1 MKKSTSLL
9 SFALTLALLIG
20 LALPLVACSPA
31 DSGQSSAKTEAAAR
45 EAAEAKPE
53 KASSGDVEKSSQ
65 NEEDSTTVAGEEKA
79 GENSSKVDESGETP
93 AEAEATAEA
102 DVEAEVEA
110 TDQESE
116 EPAQGNEDTPAETFV
131 SVLTESPEEAQKHA
145 ALTAAKVNGKEMSAA
160 EMNFYLAASFRNN
173 LQMSPFDAH
182 GRKILASAMPQ
193 KDGSLLPLRDAV
205 IQSFAEQAPQ
215 MRFLVDQAKEK
226 GTELSDEMKKSI
238 EDFFSS
244 LRKDAEAQ
252 KADFNEFIAS
262 LFGPGI
268 TEEQL
273 RSVFT
278 DTYLAVKFQE
288 DTREAY
294 EFTDEE
300 YEKGYEKL
308 KDQLDLFTLR
318 AYTVDVEPQAD
329 KAEKE
334 NSTSSSEVKPG
345 EASSEVKPGEASGDK
360 DKALEQKDAATSE
373 AVASPEADAPENSEK
388 LSSGEST
395 ATDNTASEATTTLSE
410 EEKKAAVEKAAKEA
424 EERHE
429 ASLKAAN
436 EMKDRI
442 KSEDDFKRE
451 ILKLADEKEKK
462 SLEEHDPSLI
472 KNVSVEGLPSAL
484 RSWLLDPARKEG
496 DVHVIDINQQVM
508 LLYFIKR
515 ERPEKP
521 DFSTRHILLM
531 LDQSKDLEEAKAE
544 AQKKVDEILKE
555 YKEKGENEDA
565 FAELA
570 AKYSEDPGSKDK
582 GGLYENVRPGSFIPE
597 YEAWSLDP
605 ARKEGDVETIFTD
618 NQAYKGF
625 HIIYFK
631 KVGRPVWKTAVQ
643 QALASEKFNAWI
655 KDNKDKMS
663 FETVEEG
670 LAYVLPY
677 DEAAMAESL
686 KKIEDAKKK
695 SEASS
700 AEATS
705 AEANSDEA
713 SSSAETSDKEA
724 SGKEPSSE
732 EHSSKEKA
740 DEKTS
745 DEEPSVEESSSETTS
760 GK

>member
-1 MKKSTSLL
+1 MKKSKTLL
-9 SFALTLALLIG
+9 SFTLAFALLIG
-20 LALPLVACSPA
+20 LALPLTACSPA
-31 DSGQSSAKTEAAAR
+31 DSGQSSSKTASTTA
-45 EAAEAKPE
+45 EAAETKTDKSA
-53 KASSGDVEKSSQ
+53 SGDAEKSSE
-65 NEEDSTTVAGEEKA
+65 NKENSATVAGEEKA
-79 GENSSKVDESGETP
+79 LTADQSGETSNK
-93 AEAEATAEA
+93 AEA
-102 DVEAEVEA
+102 DAEKSKDDGQTA
-110 TDQESE
+110 ES
-116 EPAQGNEDTPAETFV
+116 TPAETFA
-131 SVLTESPEEAQKHA
+131 SVLTEAPEEAQKHA

-173 LQMSPFDAH
+173 LQMSPFDAQ
-182 GRKILASAMPQ
+182 GRKLLATAMPQ
-193 KDGSLLPLRDAV
+193 KDGSMLPLRDAV

-252 KADFNEFIAS
+252 KADFNEYIAS

-288 DTREAY
+288 DTRDAY
-294 EFTDEE
+294 EFSDED

-308 KDQLDLFTLR
+308 KEQLDLFTLR
-318 AYTVDVEPQAD
+318 AYTVNVDPQAD

-334 NSTSSSEVKPG
+334 SSASSSEVKPG
-345 EASSEVKPGEASGDK
+345 EASSDEDK
-360 DKALEQKDAATSE
+360 TEERQDAATSE
-373 AVASPEADAPENSEK
+373 AVASSEANAPEKSEELSQSESAEAD
-388 LSSGEST
+388 SSSS
-395 ATDNTASEATTTLSE
+395 DATTTLSE

-442 KSEDDFKRE
+442 KSEDDFKSE

-496 DVHVIDINQQVM
+496 DVQVVDVNQQVM

-521 DFSTRHILLM
+521 DFTTRHILLM
-531 LDQSKDLEEAKAE
+531 LDQSKDLEEAKTE

-555 YKEKGENEDA
+555 YKEKGESEDA

-570 AKYSEDPGSKDK
+570 EKYSEDPGSKDK

-631 KVGRPVWKTAVQ
+631 KIGRPVWKTAVQ

-663 FETVEEG
+663 FETVAEG

-686 KKIEDAKKK
+686 KKMEEAKKADETPPAETT
-695 SEASS
+695 SE
-700 AEATS
+700 EETS
-705 AEANSDEA
+705 A
-713 SSSAETSDKEA
+713 KEA
-724 SGKEPSSE
+724 SSE

-740 DEKTS
+740 DEKTTG
-745 DEEPSVEESSSETTS
+745 EEPSDEESSSETTS

>member
-1 MKKSTSLL
+1 MKKSKTLL
-9 SFALTLALLIG
+9 SFTLAFALLIG
-20 LALPLVACSPA
+20 LALPLTACSPA
-31 DSGQSSAKTEAAAR
+31 DPGQSSSKTASTTA
-45 EAAEAKPE
+45 EAAETKTD
-53 KASSGDVEKSSQ
+53 KAASGDEEKTAPKEAGSA
-65 NEEDSTTVAGEEKA
+65 VADGEENS
-79 GENSSKVDESGETP
+79 EESSSKVDESGETP
-93 AEAEATAEA
+93 AEAG
-102 DVEAEVEA
+102 
-110 TDQESE
+110 QEGMDDGQAPE
-116 EPAQGNEDTPAETFV
+116 EGFV
-131 SVLTESPEEAQKHA
+131 SVLTETPEEAQKHA

-173 LQMSPFDAH
+173 LQMSPFDAQ
-182 GRKILASAMPQ
+182 GRKLLATAMPQ
-193 KDGSLLPLRDAV
+193 KDGSMMPLRDAV

-244 LRKDAEAQ
+244 LRKDADAQ
-252 KADFNEFIAS
+252 KADFNEYIAS

-288 DTREAY
+288 DTRDAY
-294 EFTDEE
+294 EFSDED

-308 KDQLDLFTLR
+308 KEQLDLFTLR
-318 AYTVDVEPQAD
+318 AYTVNVDPQAD
-329 KAEKE
+329 EVEKE
-334 NSTSSSEVKPG
+334 SSASSSEVKPG
-345 EASSEVKPGEASGDK
+345 DVSSRAN
-360 DKALEQKDAATSE
+360 KAEDQQDAATSE
-373 AVASPEADAPENSEK
+373 AVVSSEANAPEKSEE
-388 LSSGEST
+388 LSQSESV
-395 ATDNTASEATTTLSE
+395 AADSTASEAATTLSE
-410 EEKKAAVEKAAKEA
+410 EEKKAAVEKASKEA

-436 EMKDRI
+436 EIKDRI

-484 RSWLLDPARKEG
+484 RSWLLDPSRKEG

-508 LLYFIKR
+508 LVYFIKR

-521 DFSTRHILLM
+521 DFTTRHILLM
-531 LDQSKDLEEAKAE
+531 LDQSKDLEEAKSE
-544 AQKKVDEILKE
+544 AQKKVDGILKE
-555 YKEKGENEDA
+555 YKEKGESEDA

-570 AKYSEDPGSKDK
+570 EKYSEDPGSKDK

-605 ARKEGDVETIFTD
+605 ARKEGDVEAIFTD

-631 KVGRPVWKTAVQ
+631 KIGSPVWKTAVQ

-663 FETVEEG
+663 FETVAEG

-686 KKIEDAKKK
+686 KKIKEAKKADETTPTETT
-695 SEASS
+695 SE
-700 AEATS
+700 EETS
-705 AEANSDEA
+705 A
-713 SSSAETSDKEA
+713 KEA
-724 SGKEPSSE
+724 SSE

-740 DEKTS
+740 DEKMT
-745 DEEPSVEESSSETTS
+745 DEEPSVEENSSETTS

>member
-1 MKKSTSLL
+1 MKKSRSLL
-9 SFALTLALLIG
+9 SFTLALALLLG
-20 LALPLVACSPA
+20 LALPLTACSPA
-31 DSGQSSAKTEAAAR
+31 EGGKSSSKTASGTAELAETKTDKAA
-45 EAAEAKPE
+45 
-53 KASSGDVEKSSQ
+53 SGDAEKSSE
-65 NEEDSTTVAGEEKA
+65 NKENSATVAGEEKTETA
-79 GENSSKVDESGETP
+79 DQSGETSNK
-93 AEAEATAEA
+93 AEA
-102 DVEAEVEA
+102 DAEKSKDDGQTA
-110 TDQESE
+110 ES
-116 EPAQGNEDTPAETFV
+116 TPAETFA
-131 SVLTESPEEAQKHA
+131 SVLTEAPEEAQKHA

-173 LQMSPFDAH
+173 LQMSPFDAQ
-182 GRKILASAMPQ
+182 GRKLLATAMPQ
-193 KDGSLLPLRDAV
+193 KDGSMRPLRDAV

-244 LRKDAEAQ
+244 LREDAAAQ
-252 KADFNEFIAS
+252 KADFNEYIAS

-288 DTREAY
+288 DTRNAY
-294 EFTDEE
+294 EFSDED

-318 AYTVDVEPQAD
+318 AYTVNVDPKAD

-334 NSTSSSEVKPG
+334 SS
-345 EASSEVKPGEASGDK
+345 
-360 DKALEQKDAATSE
+360 
-373 AVASPEADAPENSEK
+373 
-388 LSSGEST
+388 
-395 ATDNTASEATTTLSE
+395 TASEAKPGEDGSQAQPGETANDKKQAESEKDDAASEKMAPSEANAPEKSEELSQSESASSESSASEAATTLSE
-410 EEKKAAVEKAAKEA
+410 EEKKAAAEKAAKEA
-424 EERHE
+424 EARHD

-436 EMKDRI
+436 EIKDKI
-442 KSEDDFKRE
+442 KSEDDFKSE

-462 SLEEHDPSLI
+462 SLEEHDRTLI

-484 RSWLLDPARKEG
+484 RSWLLDPSRKEG
-496 DVHVIDINQQVM
+496 DVQVVDVNQQVM
-508 LLYFIKR
+508 LVYFIKR

-521 DFSTRHILLM
+521 DFTTRHILLM
-531 LDQSKDLEEAKAE
+531 LDQSKDFEEAKAE
-544 AQKKVDEILKE
+544 AQKKVDKILKE
-555 YKEKGENEDA
+555 YKENGESEDA

-605 ARKEGDVETIFTD
+605 ARKEGDVEAIFTD

-631 KVGRPVWKTAVQ
+631 KIGRPVWKTAVQ

-663 FETVEEG
+663 FETVAEG

-686 KKIEDAKKK
+686 KKIEEAKKTD
-695 SEASS
+695 EASS
-700 AEATS
+700 AETTSEEETS
-705 AEANSDEA
+705 A
-713 SSSAETSDKEA
+713 KEA
-724 SGKEPSSE
+724 SSE
-732 EHSSKEKA
+732 EHSSKENA
-740 DEKTS
+740 DEKTT
-745 DEEPSVEESSSETTS
+745 DEEPTVEESSNETTS

>member
-1 MKKSTSLL
+1 MKKSKTLL
-9 SFALTLALLIG
+9 SFTLAFALLIG
-20 LALPLVACSPA
+20 LALPLTACSPA

-53 KASSGDVEKSSQ
+53 KAASGDAEKSSQ
-65 NEEDSTTVAGEEKA
+65 NKDDSATAAGEE
-79 GENSSKVDESGETP
+79 NSGAANEGGETP
-93 AEAEATAEA
+93 TEAEMTAEVEATAKA
-102 DVEAEVEA
+102 DVEA

-116 EPAQGNEDTPAETFV
+116 EPAQANEDTPAETFV
-131 SVLTESPEEAQKHA
+131 SVLTESSEEAQKHA

-173 LQMSPFDAH
+173 LQMSPFDAQ
-182 GRKILASAMPQ
+182 GRKLLATAMPQ
-193 KDGSLLPLRDAV
+193 KDGSMLPLRDAV

-226 GTELSDEMKKSI
+226 GTELSDDMKKSI
-238 EDFFSS
+238 EDFFIS

-252 KADFNEFIAS
+252 KADFNEYIAS

-329 KAEKE
+329 KTEKE
-334 NSTSSSEVKPG
+334 NSASSSDE
-345 EASSEVKPGEASGDK
+345 DK
-360 DKALEQKDAATSE
+360 TEERQDAATSE
-373 AVASPEADAPENSEK
+373 AVASFEADAPENSEK

-395 ATDNTASEATTTLSE
+395 ATDSSASEAATTLSE
-410 EEKKAAVEKAAKEA
+410 EEKKAAAEKAAKEA
-424 EERHE
+424 EARHE

-436 EMKDRI
+436 EIKDKI
-442 KSEDDFKRE
+442 KSEDDFKSE

-462 SLEEHDPSLI
+462 SLEEHDRTLI
-472 KNVSVEGLPSAL
+472 NNVSVQGLPSAL

-521 DFSTRHILLM
+521 DFTTRHILLM
-531 LDQSKDLEEAKAE
+531 LDQSKELEEAKTE

-555 YKEKGENEDA
+555 YKEKGESEDA

-605 ARKEGDVETIFTD
+605 SRKEGDVETIFTD

-670 LAYVLPY
+670 LAFVLPY

>member
-1 MKKSTSLL
+1 MKKSRSLL
-9 SFALTLALLIG
+9 SFTLALALLLS
-20 LALPLVACSPA
+20 LALPLTACSPA
-31 DSGQSSAKTEAAAR
+31 EGGKSSSKTASGTAELAETKTDKAA
-45 EAAEAKPE
+45 
-53 KASSGDVEKSSQ
+53 SGDAEKPSENKENSA
-65 NEEDSTTVAGEEKA
+65 TVAGEEKA
-79 GENSSKVDESGETP
+79 ETADQSGETSNK
-93 AEAEATAEA
+93 AEA
-102 DVEAEVEA
+102 DAEKSKDDGQTA
-110 TDQESE
+110 ES
-116 EPAQGNEDTPAETFV
+116 TPAETFA
-131 SVLTESPEEAQKHA
+131 SVLTEAPEEAQKHA

-173 LQMSPFDAH
+173 LQMSPFDAQ
-182 GRKILASAMPQ
+182 GRKLLATAMPQ
-193 KDGSLLPLRDAV
+193 KDGGMRPLRDAV

-238 EDFFSS
+238 DDFFSS
-244 LRKDAEAQ
+244 LREDAAAQ
-252 KADFNEFIAS
+252 KADFNEYIAS

-288 DTREAY
+288 DTRNAY
-294 EFTDEE
+294 EFSDED

-318 AYTVDVEPQAD
+318 AYTVNVDPQAD

-334 NSTSSSEVKPG
+334 SS
-345 EASSEVKPGEASGDK
+345 
-360 DKALEQKDAATSE
+360 
-373 AVASPEADAPENSEK
+373 
-388 LSSGEST
+388 
-395 ATDNTASEATTTLSE
+395 TASEAKPGEDGSQAQPGETANDKKQAESEKDDAASEKMAPSEANAPEKSE
-410 EEKKAAVEKAAKEA
+410 ELSQSESASSESSASEA
-424 EERHE
+424 RHD

-436 EMKDRI
+436 EIKDKI
-442 KSEDDFKRE
+442 KSEDDFKSE

-462 SLEEHDPSLI
+462 SLEEHDRTLI

-484 RSWLLDPARKEG
+484 RSWLLDPSRKEG
-496 DVHVIDINQQVM
+496 DVQVVDVNQQVM
-508 LLYFIKR
+508 LVYFIKR

-521 DFSTRHILLM
+521 DFTTRHILLM
-531 LDQSKDLEEAKAE
+531 LDQSKDFEEAKAE
-544 AQKKVDEILKE
+544 AQKKVDKILKE
-555 YKEKGENEDA
+555 YKENGESEDA

-605 ARKEGDVETIFTD
+605 ARKEGDVEAIFTD

-631 KVGRPVWKTAVQ
+631 KIGRPVWKTAVQ

-663 FETVEEG
+663 FETVAEG

-686 KKIEDAKKK
+686 KKIEEAKKAD
-695 SEASS
+695 ETTP
-700 AEATS
+700 AET
-705 AEANSDEA
+705 NSDEA
-713 SSSAETSDKEA
+713 SSSEKSSSAETSDKEA
-724 SGKEPSSE
+724 SGKEASSE
-732 EHSSKEKA
+732 EHSSKENA
-740 DEKTS
+740 DEKTT
-745 DEEPSVEESSSETTS
+745 DEEPTVEESSNETTS

>member
-1 MKKSTSLL
+1 MKKSKTLL
-9 SFALTLALLIG
+9 AFTLAFALLIG
-20 LALPLVACSPA
+20 LALPLTACSPA
-31 DSGQSSAKTEAAAR
+31 NSVQSSSKTASTTA
-45 EAAEAKPE
+45 EAAETKTDKSA
-53 KASSGDVEKSSQ
+53 SGDEEKTAPKEAGSA
-65 NEEDSTTVAGEEKA
+65 VAAGEENS
-79 GENSSKVDESGETP
+79 GESSSKVDESGETP
-93 AEAEATAEA
+93 AEAGQGGVDDGQTATG
-102 DVEAEVEA
+102 
-110 TDQESE
+110 TPE
-116 EPAQGNEDTPAETFV
+116 EGFV
-131 SVLTESPEEAQKHA
+131 SVLTETPEEAQKHA

-173 LQMSPFDAH
+173 LQMSPFDAQ
-182 GRKILASAMPQ
+182 GRKLLATAMPQ
-193 KDGSLLPLRDAV
+193 KDGSMLPLRDAV

-252 KADFNEFIAS
+252 KADFNEYIAS

-273 RSVFT
+273 SSVFT

-288 DTREAY
+288 DTRDAY
-294 EFTDEE
+294 EFSDED

-308 KDQLDLFTLR
+308 KEQLDLFTLR
-318 AYTVDVEPQAD
+318 AYTVNVDPQAD

-334 NSTSSSEVKPG
+334 SSASSSEVKPG
-345 EASSEVKPGEASGDK
+345 EASSDEDK
-360 DKALEQKDAATSE
+360 TEERQDAATSE
-373 AVASPEADAPENSEK
+373 AVASSEANAPEKSEELSHSESAEAD
-388 LSSGEST
+388 SSS
-395 ATDNTASEATTTLSE
+395 SEATTTLSE

-442 KSEDDFKRE
+442 KSEDDFKSE

-462 SLEEHDPSLI
+462 SLEEHDRTLI
-472 KNVSVEGLPSAL
+472 NNVSVQGLPSAL

-496 DVHVIDINQQVM
+496 DVQVVDVNQQVM

-521 DFSTRHILLM
+521 DFTTRHILLM
-531 LDQSKDLEEAKAE
+531 LDQSKDLEEAKTE
-544 AQKKVDEILKE
+544 AQKKVDKILKE

-570 AKYSEDPGSKDK
+570 EKYSEDPGSKDK

-631 KVGRPVWKTAVQ
+631 KIGRPVWKTAVQ

-663 FETVEEG
+663 FETVAEG

-686 KKIEDAKKK
+686 KKMEEAKEKN
-695 SEASS
+695 EESS
-700 AEATS
+700 AETTS
-705 AEANSDEA
+705 AETNSDEA

-724 SGKEPSSE
+724 SGKEPSDEENSGKETPSE
-732 EHSSKEKA
+732 ANSSKESSG
-740 DEKTS
+740 EKTS

>member
-1 MKKSTSLL
+1 MKKSRSLL
-9 SFALTLALLIG
+9 SFTLALALLLG
-20 LALPLVACSPA
+20 LALPLTACSPA
-31 DSGQSSAKTEAAAR
+31 EGGKSSSKTASGTAELAETKTDKAA
-45 EAAEAKPE
+45 
-53 KASSGDVEKSSQ
+53 SGDAEKSSE
-65 NEEDSTTVAGEEKA
+65 NKENSATVAGEEKA
-79 GENSSKVDESGETP
+79 ETADQSGETSNK
-93 AEAEATAEA
+93 AEA
-102 DVEAEVEA
+102 DAEKSKDDGQTA
-110 TDQESE
+110 ES
-116 EPAQGNEDTPAETFV
+116 TPAETFA
-131 SVLTESPEEAQKHA
+131 SVLTEAPEEAQKHA

-173 LQMSPFDAH
+173 LQMSPFDAQ
-182 GRKILASAMPQ
+182 GRKLLATAMPQ
-193 KDGSLLPLRDAV
+193 KDGSMLPLRDAV

-238 EDFFSS
+238 DDFFSS
-244 LRKDAEAQ
+244 LREDAAAQ
-252 KADFNEFIAS
+252 KADFNEYIAS

-278 DTYLAVKFQE
+278 DTYLAVKFQK
-288 DTREAY
+288 DTRNAY
-294 EFTDEE
+294 EFSDED

-318 AYTVDVEPQAD
+318 AYTVNVDPKAD

-334 NSTSSSEVKPG
+334 SS
-345 EASSEVKPGEASGDK
+345 
-360 DKALEQKDAATSE
+360 
-373 AVASPEADAPENSEK
+373 
-388 LSSGEST
+388 
-395 ATDNTASEATTTLSE
+395 TASEAKPGEDGSKAQPGETANDKKQAESEKDDAASEKMAPSEANSPEKSEELSQSESTSSESSASEAATTLSE
-410 EEKKAAVEKAAKEA
+410 EEKKAAAEKAAKEA
-424 EERHE
+424 EARHD

-436 EMKDRI
+436 EIKDKI
-442 KSEDDFKRE
+442 KSEDDFKSE

-462 SLEEHDPSLI
+462 SLEEHDRTLI

-484 RSWLLDPARKEG
+484 RSWLLDPSRKEG
-496 DVHVIDINQQVM
+496 DVQVVDVNQQVM
-508 LLYFIKR
+508 LVYFIKR

-521 DFSTRHILLM
+521 DFTTRHILLM
-531 LDQSKDLEEAKAE
+531 LDQSKDFEEAKAE
-544 AQKKVDEILKE
+544 AQKKVDKILKE
-555 YKEKGENEDA
+555 YKENGESEDA

-605 ARKEGDVETIFTD
+605 ARKEGDVEAIFTD

-631 KVGRPVWKTAVQ
+631 KIGRPVWKTAVQ

-663 FETVEEG
+663 FETVAEG

-686 KKIEDAKKK
+686 KKIEEAKKADK
-695 SEASS
+695 TTP
-700 AEATS
+700 AET
-705 AEANSDEA
+705 NSDEA
-713 SSSAETSDKEA
+713 SSSEKSSSAETSDKEA
-724 SGKEPSSE
+724 SGKEASTE
-732 EHSSKEKA
+732 EHSSKENA
-740 DEKTS
+740 DEKTT
-745 DEEPSVEESSSETTS
+745 DEEPTDEESSNETTS

>member
-1 MKKSTSLL
+1 MKKSKTLL
-9 SFALTLALLIG
+9 SFTLAFALLIG
-20 LALPLVACSPA
+20 LALPLTACSPA

-45 EAAEAKPE
+45 ETAEAKPE

-79 GENSSKVDESGETP
+79 GAANEGGETP
-93 AEAEATAEA
+93 TEAEVTAEA
-102 DVEAEVEA
+102 KAEVAA
-110 TDQESE
+110 TDQESK

-131 SVLTESPEEAQKHA
+131 SVLTESPDEAQKHA

-173 LQMSPFDAH
+173 LQMSPFDAQ
-182 GRKILASAMPQ
+182 GRKLLATAMPQ
-193 KDGSLLPLRDAV
+193 KDGSMLPLRDAV

-252 KADFNEFIAS
+252 KADFNEYIAS

-288 DTREAY
+288 DTRDAY
-294 EFTDEE
+294 EFSDED

-308 KDQLDLFTLR
+308 KEQLDLFTLR
-318 AYTVDVEPQAD
+318 AYTVNVDPQAD

-334 NSTSSSEVKPG
+334 SSASSSEVKPG
-345 EASSEVKPGEASGDK
+345 EASSDEDK
-360 DKALEQKDAATSE
+360 TEERQDAATSE
-373 AVASPEADAPENSEK
+373 AVASFEANAPEKSEELSQSESAEAD
-388 LSSGEST
+388 SSSS
-395 ATDNTASEATTTLSE
+395 DATTTLSE

-442 KSEDDFKRE
+442 KSEDDFKSE

-462 SLEEHDPSLI
+462 NLEEHDRTLI
-472 KNVSVEGLPSAL
+472 NNVSVQGLPSAL

-496 DVHVIDINQQVM
+496 DVQVVDVNQQVM
-508 LLYFIKR
+508 LVYFIKR

-521 DFSTRHILLM
+521 DFTTRHILLM
-531 LDQSKDLEEAKAE
+531 LDQSKELEEAKTE
-544 AQKKVDEILKE
+544 AQKKVDKILKE
-555 YKEKGENEDA
+555 YKEKGESEDA

-570 AKYSEDPGSKDK
+570 EKYSEDPGSKDK

-631 KVGRPVWKTAVQ
+631 KIGRPVWKTAVQ

-663 FETVEEG
+663 FETVAEG

-686 KKIEDAKKK
+686 KKMEEAKKADETTPAETT
-695 SEASS
+695 SE
-700 AEATS
+700 EETS
-705 AEANSDEA
+705 A
-713 SSSAETSDKEA
+713 KEA
-724 SGKEPSSE
+724 SSE

-740 DEKTS
+740 DEKTTG
-745 DEEPSVEESSSETTS
+745 EEPSDEESSSETTS

>member
-1 MKKSTSLL
+1 MKKSKTLL
-9 SFALTLALLIG
+9 SFTLAFALLIG
-20 LALPLVACSPA
+20 LALPLTACSPA
-31 DSGQSSAKTEAAAR
+31 DSGQSSSKTASTTA
-45 EAAEAKPE
+45 EAAETKTDKSA
-53 KASSGDVEKSSQ
+53 SGDEEKTAPK
-65 NEEDSTTVAGEEKA
+65 EADSAVAAGEENS
-79 GENSSKVDESGETP
+79 GESSSKVDESGETP
-93 AEAEATAEA
+93 AEAGQEGVDDGQAATG
-102 DVEAEVEA
+102 
-110 TDQESE
+110 TPE
-116 EPAQGNEDTPAETFV
+116 EGFV
-131 SVLTESPEEAQKHA
+131 SVLTETPEEAQKHA

-173 LQMSPFDAH
+173 LQMSPFDAQ

-193 KDGSLLPLRDAV
+193 KDGSMLPLRDAV

-252 KADFNEFIAS
+252 KADFNEYIAS

-288 DTREAY
+288 DTRDAY
-294 EFTDEE
+294 EFSDED

-308 KDQLDLFTLR
+308 KEQLDLFTLR

-345 EASSEVKPGEASGDK
+345 EAGSEVKPGEAISDE

-410 EEKKAAVEKAAKEA
+410 EEKKEAVEKAAKEA

-442 KSEDDFKRE
+442 KSEDDFKSE

-462 SLEEHDPSLI
+462 SLEEHDRTLI
-472 KNVSVEGLPSAL
+472 NNVSVQGLPSAL

-496 DVHVIDINQQVM
+496 DVQVVDVNQQVM

-521 DFSTRHILLM
+521 DFTTRHILLM
-531 LDQSKDLEEAKAE
+531 LDQSKDLEEAKTE
-544 AQKKVDEILKE
+544 AQKKVDKILKE
-555 YKEKGENEDA
+555 YKEKGESEDA

-631 KVGRPVWKTAVQ
+631 KIGRPVWKTAVQ

-663 FETVEEG
+663 FETVAEG

-686 KKIEDAKKK
+686 KKIEEAKKK
-695 SEASS
+695 SEESS
-700 AEATS
+700 AETPS
-705 AEANSDEA
+705 AETNSDEA

-732 EHSSKEKA
+732 EHSGKENA
-740 DEKTS
+740 GEKTS

>member
-1 MKKSTSLL
+1 MKKSKTLL
-9 SFALTLALLIG
+9 SFTLAFALLIG
-20 LALPLVACSPA
+20 LALPLTACSPA
-31 DSGQSSAKTEAAAR
+31 DSGQSSSKTASTTA
-45 EAAEAKPE
+45 EAAETKTDKSASGDEE
-53 KASSGDVEKSSQ
+53 KTAPKEASSAVA
-65 NEEDSTTVAGEEKA
+65 AGEENS
-79 GENSSKVDESGETP
+79 GESSSKVDESGESP
-93 AEAEATAEA
+93 AEAGQEGVDDGQTATGTSEA
-102 DVEAEVEA
+102 
-110 TDQESE
+110 
-116 EPAQGNEDTPAETFV
+116 GFV
-131 SVLTESPEEAQKHA
+131 SVLTETPEEAQKHA

-173 LQMSPFDAH
+173 LQMSPFDAQ
-182 GRKILASAMPQ
+182 GRKLLATAMPQ
-193 KDGSLLPLRDAV
+193 KDGSMLPLRDAV

-244 LRKDAEAQ
+244 LRKDADAL
-252 KADFNEFIAS
+252 KADFNEYIAS

-288 DTREAY
+288 DTRDAY
-294 EFTDEE
+294 EFSDED
-300 YEKGYEKL
+300 YKKGYEKL
-308 KDQLDLFTLR
+308 KEQLDLFTLR
-318 AYTVDVEPQAD
+318 AYTVNVDPQAD

-334 NSTSSSEVKPG
+334 SSTSSSEVKPG
-345 EASSEVKPGEASGDK
+345 EASSDEDK
-360 DKALEQKDAATSE
+360 TEERQDAATSE
-373 AVASPEADAPENSEK
+373 AVASSEANAPEKSEE
-388 LSSGEST
+388 LSHSES
-395 ATDNTASEATTTLSE
+395 AEAESSASKATTTLSE

-442 KSEDDFKRE
+442 KSEDDFKSE

-462 SLEEHDPSLI
+462 SLEEHDQSLI

-496 DVHVIDINQQVM
+496 DVQVVDVNQRVM

-521 DFSTRHILLM
+521 DFTTRHILLM
-531 LDQSKDLEEAKAE
+531 LDQSKDLEEAKTE

-555 YKEKGENEDA
+555 YKEKGESEDA

-570 AKYSEDPGSKDK
+570 EKYSEDPGSKDK

-605 ARKEGDVETIFTD
+605 SRKEGDVETIFTD

-631 KVGRPVWKTAVQ
+631 KIGRPVWKTAVQ

-663 FETVEEG
+663 FETVAEG

-686 KKIEDAKKK
+686 KKIEEAKKK
-695 SEASS
+695 SEESS
-700 AEATS
+700 AETTS
-705 AEANSDEA
+705 AETNSDEA

-724 SGKEPSSE
+724 SGKEPSDEENSGKETPSE
-732 EHSSKEKA
+732 ANSSQESS
-740 DEKTS
+740 DEKTTG
-745 DEEPSVEESSSETTS
+745 EEPSVEESSSETTS

>member
-1 MKKSTSLL
+1 MKKSRSLL
-9 SFALTLALLIG
+9 SFTLALALLLG
-20 LALPLVACSPA
+20 LALPLTACSPA
-31 DSGQSSAKTEAAAR
+31 EGGKSSSKTASGTAELAETKTDKA
-45 EAAEAKPE
+45 
-53 KASSGDVEKSSQ
+53 ASSDAEKSSE
-65 NEEDSTTVAGEEKA
+65 NKENSATVAGEEKA
-79 GENSSKVDESGETP
+79 ETADQSGETSNK
-93 AEAEATAEA
+93 AEA
-102 DVEAEVEA
+102 DAEKSKDDGQTA
-110 TDQESE
+110 ES
-116 EPAQGNEDTPAETFV
+116 TPAETFA
-131 SVLTESPEEAQKHA
+131 SVLTEAPEEAQKHA

-173 LQMSPFDAH
+173 LQMSPFDAQ
-182 GRKILASAMPQ
+182 GRKLLATAMPQ
-193 KDGSLLPLRDAV
+193 KDGSMRPLRDAV

-238 EDFFSS
+238 DDFFSS

-252 KADFNEFIAS
+252 KADFNEYIAS

-288 DTREAY
+288 DTRDAY
-294 EFTDEE
+294 EFSDED

-308 KDQLDLFTLR
+308 KEQLDLFTLR
-318 AYTVDVEPQAD
+318 AYTVNVDPQAD

-334 NSTSSSEVKPG
+334 SSASSSEVKPG
-345 EASSEVKPGEASGDK
+345 EASSDEDK
-360 DKALEQKDAATSE
+360 TEERQDAATSE
-373 AVASPEADAPENSEK
+373 AVASFEANAPEKSEELSQSESAEAD
-388 LSSGEST
+388 SSSS
-395 ATDNTASEATTTLSE
+395 DATTTLSE

-442 KSEDDFKRE
+442 KSEDDFKSE

-462 SLEEHDPSLI
+462 SLEEHDQSLI

-484 RSWLLDPARKEG
+484 RSWLLDPSRKEG
-496 DVHVIDINQQVM
+496 DVQVVDVNQQVM

-521 DFSTRHILLM
+521 DFTTRHILLM
-531 LDQSKDLEEAKAE
+531 LDQSKDLEEAKTE

-555 YKEKGENEDA
+555 YKEKGESEDA

-570 AKYSEDPGSKDK
+570 EKYSEDPGSKDK

-605 ARKEGDVETIFTD
+605 SRKEGDVETIFTD

-631 KVGRPVWKTAVQ
+631 KIGRPVWKTAVQ

-663 FETVEEG
+663 FETVAEG

-686 KKIEDAKKK
+686 KKMEDAKEKNEE
-695 SEASS
+695 ST
-700 AEATS
+700 AETTS
-705 AEANSDEA
+705 AETNSDEA

-724 SGKEPSSE
+724 SGKEPSDEENSGKETPSE
-732 EHSSKEKA
+732 ANSSQESS
-740 DEKTS
+740 DEKTTG
-745 DEEPSVEESSSETTS
+745 EEPSVEESSSETTS